1 MSILLLLLADRLP
14 APMCRIIIGRRRKEM
29 NQQGHKHEQNNKA
42 QTKIILSEQDML
54 VKRPGI
60 RHASWETK
68 HELRHKM
75 IDEMRIVAKRNEI
88 IIIIYYY
95 FIQFIGIVYALRRV
109 AYVSRCC
116 FRLSY
121 VPAIFVSEHTQRMV
135 GSWVYQS
142 ILNVISNLIRFQHL
156 MANFCI
162 QIHIFTIV
170 FCEVTNDATCDI
182 GRFTFPLHRFHAAS
196 CTRER

>member
-1 MSILLLLLADRLP
+1 
-14 APMCRIIIGRRRKEM
+14 M

-109 AYVSRCC
+109 AHVSRCC

-156 MANFCI
+156 MANSVYKY
-162 QIHIFTIV
+162 IFLSSFSAKLQTMRL
-170 FCEVTNDATCDI
+170 ATSVDS
-182 GRFTFPLHRFHAAS
+182 RFRYIDFMLLLA
-196 CTRER
+196 RERDRIDSIFFFSALVSSIHSHSMNAYVDY